1 MWGEYKYYNPSRFI
15 EEIPRQ
21 LLDMTSF
28 EGSTSGSST
37 FQNAVS
43 KAKTGKSDYNYS
55 SAQSDSF
62 GYIKPSTGFGK
73 GFVAPTRGLATGS
86 TQNDRQKQ
94 NSNFSKPMRSPSRT
108 ILVKSQ
114 ANKKHDEEKVK
125 EFFKDNAIKR
135 MLEEK
140 RQRERMLQE
149 QEAERQ
155 RKMETTSPVEYVFN
169 EGERVFHDK
178 LGIGHIKEVTQI
190 GESMMYTIDFGK
202 QGIKAMDAAYAKLK
216 KF

>member
-1 MWGEYKYYNPSRFI
+1 
-15 EEIPRQ
+15 
-21 LLDMTSF
+21 
-28 EGSTSGSST
+28 
-37 FQNAVS
+37 
-43 KAKTGKSDYNYS
+43 
-55 SAQSDSF
+55 
-62 GYIKPSTGFGK
+62 
-73 GFVAPTRGLATGS
+73 
-86 TQNDRQKQ
+86 
-94 NSNFSKPMRSPSRT
+94 MRSPSRT

>member
-1 MWGEYKYYNPSRFI
+1 
-15 EEIPRQ
+15 
-21 LLDMTSF
+21 
-28 EGSTSGSST
+28 
-37 FQNAVS
+37 
-43 KAKTGKSDYNYS
+43 
-55 SAQSDSF
+55 
-62 GYIKPSTGFGK
+62 
-73 GFVAPTRGLATGS
+73 
-86 TQNDRQKQ
+86 
-94 NSNFSKPMRSPSRT
+94 MRSPSRT
-108 ILVKSQ
+108 ILVKSKQ
-114 ANKKHDEEKVK
+114 NKKHDEEKVK

>member
-1 MWGEYKYYNPSRFI
+1 M

-21 LLDMTSF
+21 LLETTSF

-43 KAKTGKSDYNYS
+43 KARTGESKYNYAA
-55 SAQSDSF
+55 AQADSY

-73 GFVAPTRGLATGS
+73 GFVAP
-86 TQNDRQKQ
+86 QNRNKVQQ
-94 NSNFSKPMRSPSRT
+94 SQPQRSPSRT
-108 ILVKSQ
+108 ILVK
-114 ANKKHDEEKVK
+114 NKVNKARDEEKVK

-135 MLEEK
+135 MLEERNK
-140 RQRERMLQE
+140 QRIEQE
-149 QEAERQ
+149 QKAHEKLEREQ
-155 RKMETTSPVEYVFN
+155 STPVVEYIFS

-178 LGIGHIKEVTQI
+178 FGIGHIKEVTQI